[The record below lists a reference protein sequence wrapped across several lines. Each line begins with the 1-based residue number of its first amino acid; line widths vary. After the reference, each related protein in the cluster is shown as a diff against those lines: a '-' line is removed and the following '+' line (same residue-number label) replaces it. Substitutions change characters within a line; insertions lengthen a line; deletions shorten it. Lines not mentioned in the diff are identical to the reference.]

1 MAAICNYSIV
11 CNGSVQRNSGGY
23 VVAGALESRRPK
35 ELLRLY
41 EYEVRVKIYMAP
53 MAVGKATLELSR
65 LMRWHRIVR
74 FAGR

>member
-1 MAAICNYSIV
+1 M
-11 CNGSVQRNSGGY
+11 
-23 VVAGALESRRPK
+23 AGALESRRPK